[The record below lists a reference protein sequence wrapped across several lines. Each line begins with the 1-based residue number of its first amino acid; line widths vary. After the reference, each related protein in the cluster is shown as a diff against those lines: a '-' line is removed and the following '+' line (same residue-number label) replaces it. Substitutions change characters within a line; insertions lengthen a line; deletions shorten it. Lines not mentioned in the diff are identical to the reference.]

1 MFMSHRVRQFV
12 SAGLMVASLIALGVL
27 AAGAS
32 DAAPTRSDTFGLE
45 GASTAKVVV
54 RMTAGQLNIASGSR
68 ANSGTPIASDELARA
83 NFTYDDDRLAP
94 TVDYRIDENHGTLTL
109 TQEGGEL
116 MEWPWAGHESNW
128 TLYLNPEI
136 PTEVRIEMGA
146 GETILALG
154 GLRVSDVQLDI
165 GAGDT
170 LIDLSG
176 DWHDDA
182 RIRVHGGAG
191 NLNVRLPTEPG
202 LFVRASLGAGDLD
215 IDDLTRDGDSYI
227 NDALGTSETTLTL
240 EIAYGVGDVTIE
252 NAG

>member
-1 MFMSHRVRQFV
+1 MFVSHRVRQV
-12 SAGLMVASLIALGVL
+12 VGAGLMVASLIALGVL
-27 AAGAS
+27 AAGAA
-32 DAAPTRSDTFGLE
+32 DAAPTRSEAFGLQ
-45 GASTAKVVV
+45 GASTATVVV

-68 ANSGTPIASDELARA
+68 ANSGTPIAADALARA
-83 NFTYDDDRLAP
+83 NFSYDDDRLAP
-94 TVDYRIDENHGTLTL
+94 TVDYRIADNNGTLTL
-109 TQEGGEL
+109 TQGGGEL

-146 GETILALG
+146 GEMTLALG

-170 LIDLSG
+170 VLDLSG
-176 DWHDDA
+176 DWYDDA

-191 NLNVRLPTEPG
+191 NLNVRLPADPG
-202 LFVRASLGAGDLD
+202 LFVSASLGAGDLT

-227 NDALGTSETTLTL
+227 NDALGTSETTLTV

-252 NAG
+252 DAD